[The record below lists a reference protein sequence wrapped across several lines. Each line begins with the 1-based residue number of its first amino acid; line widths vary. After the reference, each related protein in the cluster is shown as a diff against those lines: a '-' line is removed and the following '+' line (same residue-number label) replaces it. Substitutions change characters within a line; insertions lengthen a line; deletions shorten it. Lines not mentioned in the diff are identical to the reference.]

1 MPTGSTSSPASP
13 FHAGEVAIQRTLGVA
28 ERMAEFASRVVRD
41 HMPDQHRQF
50 YAQLPVLVVASVDE
64 RGDPWAGLLEGP
76 PGFAQSPEPTRLDL
90 SVLPADDDPVR
101 AGWRAGAAIGALGI
115 ELHTRRR
122 NRVNGVLREAMAPG
136 DTRGLHLQVEH
147 AFGNC
152 PQYIQA
158 RGLHFAHPPG
168 ATPASPAVRGET
180 LDAPARAMIQA
191 ADTCF
196 VASYVDHPDG
206 RRSVDASHRGGKPGF
221 VRVQGN
227 RLSFPDFAGNLHFNT
242 LGNFLL
248 NPRAGLV
255 FVDFASGDLLQ
266 LTGRVSLD
274 FDAEDVR
281 FFQGA
286 ERLWHVDVER
296 WVLRRG
302 ALSLRGDA
310 GEPSMNSAL
319 TGSWEETDARRQAER
334 LREQWRPFRV
344 VRIDEE
350 SSVVKSFW
358 LEPDD
363 GEGLGL
369 FEAGQH
375 LPVRTTLAEGEAPT
389 LRTYTLSLA
398 PSDGA
403 YRLSIRRQGRFSNH
417 MHDRIQV
424 GDRIEARAPRG
435 AFTVDA
441 AERRPLVLLSAGIGI
456 TPMLAML
463 RHVVYEGM
471 RRRRMRP
478 TWFIHGARTEGERAF
493 HAEVA
498 QLAEASRGAVR
509 VLQVL
514 SEPGPGAREGV
525 DYHARGRVDLAL
537 LKAALP
543 FDDALFEDRDF
554 HLCGPPGFM
563 QSLYAGLR
571 SLHVPYE
578 RIHAEAFG
586 PAGLQRDGAPALPP
600 ASTQAVPVL
609 FAASGKEARWTPGSG
624 SLLELAEA
632 RGLNP
637 VHACRQGMCGS
648 CSHALTA
655 GDITYASAPASA
667 TAPGQALLCQAVPA
681 EGSGPIVIEA

>member
-1 MPTGSTSSPASP
+1 MQTGSSPASP

-28 ERMAEFASRVVRD
+28 DRMAEFGSRVVRD
-41 HMPDQHRQF
+41 HMPDQHRRF
-50 YAQLPVLVVASVDE
+50 YAQLPFLVVATVDE
-64 RGDPWAGLLEGP
+64 RGDPWAGLIEGL
-76 PGFAQSPEPTRLDL
+76 PGFASSPEPTRLDIAA
-90 SVLPADDDPVR
+90 SPVEGDPLR
-101 AGWRAGAAIGALGI
+101 DGWRDGAAVGLLGI

-122 NRVNGVLREAMAPG
+122 NRVNGVLHAVPS
-136 DTRGLHLQVEH
+136 GLHLRVEH

-158 RGLHFAHPPG
+158 RGLRFAHPPG
-168 ATPASPAVRGET
+168 EAPASPPLRGTT
-180 LDAPARAMIQA
+180 LEARASAMIRA

-196 VASYVDHPDG
+196 VASYVDHADG
-206 RRSVDASHRGGKPGF
+206 RRSVDASHRGGKSGF
-221 VRVQGN
+221 VRVQGD
-227 RLSFPDFAGNLHFNT
+227 RLTFPDFAGNLHFNT

-255 FVDFASGDLLQ
+255 FVDLASGDVLQ

-274 FDAEDVR
+274 FEAEDVR

-310 GEPSMNSAL
+310 GEMSMNSAL
-319 TGSWEETDARRQAER
+319 TGSWEEADARRRAER
-334 LREQWRPFRV
+334 VREQWRPFRV
-344 VRIDEE
+344 ARIDEE

-375 LPVRTTLAEGEAPT
+375 LPVRAVLAEGEAPT
-389 LRTYTLSLA
+389 QRTYTLSVA

-417 MHDRIQV
+417 MHERIRV

-441 AERRPLVLLSAGIGI
+441 VQARPLVLLSAGVGI

-463 RHVVYEGM
+463 RHVVYEGV

-478 TWFIHGARTEGERAF
+478 TWFVHGARNESERAF

-498 QLAEASRGAVR
+498 ALAEASRGAVR
-509 VLQVL
+509 VWQALA
-514 SEPGPGAREGV
+514 EPGPHAREGV
-525 DYHARGRVDLAL
+525 DYDARGRVDAAL
-537 LKAALP
+537 LKTALP
-543 FDDALFEDRDF
+543 SEDPDVY
-554 HLCGPPGFM
+554 LCGPPGFM
-563 QSLYAGLR
+563 RSLYAALR
-571 SLHVPYE
+571 DLGVPDA

-586 PAGLQRDGAPALPP
+586 PAGLPRETTEALPP
-600 ASTQAVPVL
+600 IATQAIPVL
-609 FAASGKEARWTPGSG
+609 FSVSGKEARWTPGSG

-632 RGLNP
+632 RGLDP
-637 VHACRQGMCGS
+637 SHACRQGMCGS
-648 CSHALTA
+648 CSHALGA
-655 GDITYASAPASA
+655 GRVTYANAPASPIA
-667 TAPGQALLCQAVPA
+667 SGQVLLCRAMPA

>member
-1 MPTGSTSSPASP
+1 MQMPSP
-13 FHAGEVAIQRTLGVA
+13 FHAGEVAIQQPLGVA
-28 ERMAEFASRVVRD
+28 DRMAEFGRRVVRD

-50 YAQLPVLVVASVDE
+50 YAQLPFLVVATVDD
-64 RGDPWAGLLEGP
+64 RGDPWAGLLEGR
-76 PGFAQSPEPTRLDL
+76 PGFATSPDPTRLAF
-90 SVLPADDDPVR
+90 SVTPAREDPVA
-101 AGWRAGAAIGALGI
+101 AGWRDGAAVGVLGI

-122 NRVNGVLREAMAPG
+122 NRVNGVLRDDGGALA
-136 DTRGLHLQVEH
+136 LHVEH

-158 RGLHFAHPPG
+158 RGLHALPDRDAASLPP
-168 ATPASPAVRGET
+168 PLHGER
-180 LDAPARAMIQA
+180 LDAATTAMIRA

-196 VASYVDHPDG
+196 VASYVDHDDA
-206 RRSVDASHRGGKPGF
+206 RRSIDASHRGGRPGF
-221 VRVQGN
+221 VRVQGD
-227 RLSFPDFAGNLHFNT
+227 RLSIPDFAGNLHFNT
-242 LGNFLL
+242 LGNFVL

-255 FVDFASGDLLQ
+255 FVDFSSGDILQ
-266 LTGRVSLD
+266 VSGRVVLD
-274 FDAEDVR
+274 FDAEEVR

-302 ALSLRGDA
+302 ALSLRGDTSEA
-310 GEPSMNSAL
+310 SMNSAL

-350 SSVVKSFW
+350 SRVVKSFW

-375 LPVRTTLAEGEAPT
+375 LPVRAVLAEGEAPT
-389 LRTYTLSLA
+389 LRTYTLSVA

-403 YRLSIRRQGRFSNH
+403 YRLSVRRQGRFSSH
-417 MHDRIQV
+417 LHDRLRV
-424 GDRIEARAPRG
+424 GDIIEARAPRG
-435 AFTVDA
+435 GFTVDA
-441 AERRPLVLLSAGIGI
+441 RQARPLVLASAGIGI

-463 RHVVYEGM
+463 RHVVYEGLRT
-471 RRRRMRP
+471 RRIRP
-478 TWFIHGARTEGERAF
+478 TWFVHGARDEHERAF

-498 QLAEASRGAVR
+498 ALAEASRGAVR
-509 VLQVL
+509 VVHAL
-514 SEPGPGAREGV
+514 SDPGPTARSGIDHDHV
-525 DYHARGRVDLAL
+525 GRVDASLLASL
-537 LKAALP
+537 LPL
-543 FDDALFEDRDF
+543 DDADF
-554 HLCGPPGFM
+554 ALCGPPGFM

-571 SLHVPYE
+571 NLHVPDE

-586 PAGLQRDGAPALPP
+586 PAGLQRDDAPSMAP

-609 FAASGKEARWTPGSG
+609 FSISGKEARWAPESG
-624 SLLELAEA
+624 TLLELAEA
-632 RGLNP
+632 RGLAP

-648 CSHALTA
+648 CSHALVA
-655 GDITYASAPASA
+655 GAVTYAQPPASA
-667 TAPGQALLCQAVPA
+667 IAPGQVLLCQAVPA
-681 EGSGPIVIEA
+681 QGSPSLVIDA